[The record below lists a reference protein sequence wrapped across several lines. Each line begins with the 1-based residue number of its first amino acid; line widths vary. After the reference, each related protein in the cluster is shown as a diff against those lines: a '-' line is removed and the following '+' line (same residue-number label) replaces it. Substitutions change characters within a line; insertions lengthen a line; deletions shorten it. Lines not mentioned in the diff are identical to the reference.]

1 MAPTPY
7 PSPAIAGEGGLST
20 MLRRMLRA
28 NSTDSGSISPLPLAG
43 EGPGVGA
50 IMLSRIAESL
60 YWIGRYVERAEDT
73 ARITDVNYHHTL
85 EMGASP
91 EAQERRR
98 QHWEALVIIVGEA
111 PRFFTMHDQANEE
124 TVPFYL
130 TFATENPHSIVSCVA
145 HARENART
153 MRHQIASEMWEVL
166 NRFHLELRRLQEFG
180 ETPVSA
186 ENVHLF
192 YRSIKEFSHLFQ
204 GITDSTMPREE
215 GWYFLQAG
223 KFLERAEKTARALD
237 VKYHLLV
244 SDAEGLRTEDYGLRT
259 DSPPRSPQS
268 VVLSPSDVP
277 GDWDQWLAV
286 LRSLSAYEAYHK
298 IYRST
303 VRPRSVIEMLTLSPI
318 FPRSIRF
325 AIGEVDA
332 ALARIAGGLRVE
344 DSGLSSDMSPLSP
357 QSFLLSPSQEAER
370 AVGRLHSA
378 LAYQRVEEVFAVD
391 LHEYLLDIQRQCFR
405 IGEHIQAQ
413 YFAPRILRA
422 EEVIA

>member
-1 MAPTPY
+1 
-7 PSPAIAGEGGLST
+7 
-20 MLRRMLRA
+20 
-28 NSTDSGSISPLPLAG
+28 
-43 EGPGVGA
+43 
-50 IMLSRIAESL
+50 MLSRIAEAL

-91 EAQERRR
+91 EARERRR
-98 QHWEALVIIVGEA
+98 QHWEALVVIVGEA
-111 PRFFTMHDQANEE
+111 PRFFTMHDRADEE
-124 TVPFYL
+124 TVPPYL

-145 HARENART
+145 RARENART

-166 NRFHLELRRLQEFG
+166 NRFHLELQRLQEFG

-186 ENVHLF
+186 ENAHLF

-237 VKYHLLV
+237 VKYHLLAT
-244 SDAEGLRTEDYGLRT
+244 DEGLRTKGEGLS
-259 DSPPRSPQS
+259 DESPPLSPTS
-268 VVLSPSDVP
+268 LVLSPLP

-298 IYRST
+298 IYRSA
-303 VRPRSVIEMLTLSPI
+303 VHPRSVIEMLTLSPI

-325 AIGEVDA
+325 AISEVDA
-332 ALARIAGGLRVE
+332 ALAHISAENRV
-344 DSGLSSDMSPLSP
+344 LSTEYD
-357 QSFLLSPSQEAER
+357 LLSTQHSVLNPSQEAER

-378 LAYQRVEEVFAVD
+378 LMYQQVEDVFAVD
-391 LHEYLLDIQRQCFR
+391 LHDYLLDIQRQCFQ
-405 IGEHIQAQ
+405 IGEYIQTQ

>member
-1 MAPTPY
+1 M
-7 PSPAIAGEGGLST
+7 
-20 MLRRMLRA
+20 
-28 NSTDSGSISPLPLAG
+28 
-43 EGPGVGA
+43 GA

-91 EAQERRR
+91 EARERRR
-98 QHWEALVIIVGEA
+98 QHWEALIVIVGEA
-111 PRFFTMHDQANEE
+111 PRFFTLHDRADEE
-124 TVPFYL
+124 TVPPYL

-145 HARENART
+145 RARENART

-166 NRFHLELRRLQEFG
+166 NRFHLELQRLREFG

-244 SDAEGLRTEDYGLRT
+244 ADATETGLHNEPSLSNPT
-259 DSPPRSPQS
+259 SSA
-268 VVLSPSDVP
+268 LSPLP

-325 AIGEVDA
+325 AIGEVES
-332 ALARIAGGLRVE
+332 ALAHIGAENRVPTSE
-344 DSGLSSDMSPLSP
+344 YD
-357 QSFLLSPSQEAER
+357 LLSTQHSLLSTDHEAER

-378 LAYQRVEEVFAVD
+378 LAYQRVEDVFAVD
-391 LHEYLLDIQRQCFR
+391 LHDYLLDIQRQCFQ
-405 IGEHIQAQ
+405 IGEYIQAQ

>member
-1 MAPTPY
+1 
-7 PSPAIAGEGGLST
+7 
-20 MLRRMLRA
+20 
-28 NSTDSGSISPLPLAG
+28 
-43 EGPGVGA
+43 
-50 IMLSRIAESL
+50 MLSRIAESL

-91 EAQERRR
+91 EARERRQ
-98 QHWEALVIIVGEA
+98 QHWEALIVIVGEA

-124 TVPFYL
+124 TVPPYL

-145 HARENART
+145 RARENART

-166 NRFHLELRRLQEFG
+166 NRFHLELQRLQEFG

-237 VKYHLLV
+237 VKYHLLAT
-244 SDAEGLRTEDYGLRT
+244 DEGLRTEDAGL
-259 DSPPRSPQS
+259 SGKSSSLSPQS
-268 VVLSPSDVP
+268 SSRPEGTRSPVP

-303 VRPRSVIEMLTLSPI
+303 VHPRSVIEMLTLSPI

-332 ALARIAGGLRVE
+332 ALAHISNEQRAGALWAGSNEWNDTL
-344 DSGLSSDMSPLSP
+344 LSP
-357 QSFLLSPSQEAER
+357 QSSVLSPQSSVLPR
-370 AVGRLHSA
+370 KRSA
-378 LAYQRVEEVFAVD
+378 RWVACIARW
-391 LHEYLLDIQRQCFR
+391 R
-405 IGEHIQAQ
+405 ISEWRRCSRWICTNTCSTFNDNVSRSASISRRSISRPVSC
-413 YFAPRILRA
+413 APRR
-422 EEVIA
+422 

>member
-1 MAPTPY
+1 
-7 PSPAIAGEGGLST
+7 
-20 MLRRMLRA
+20 
-28 NSTDSGSISPLPLAG
+28 
-43 EGPGVGA
+43 
-50 IMLSRIAESL
+50 MLSRIAESL

-91 EAQERRR
+91 EARERRR
-98 QHWEALVIIVGEA
+98 QQWEALVLIVGEA
-111 PRFFTMHDQANEE
+111 PRFFTLHDRADEE
-124 TVPFYL
+124 TVPPYL

-145 HARENART
+145 RARENART

-166 NRFHLELRRLQEFG
+166 NRFHLELQRLRESS

-237 VKYHLLV
+237 VKYHLLAR
-244 SDAEGLRTEDYGLRT
+244 DEGLRAPSGQHEDSGLRVESST
-259 DSPPRSPQS
+259 LSPESS
-268 VVLSPSDVP
+268 VLSPVP

-332 ALARIAGGLRVE
+332 ALARIAGGLRAE
-344 DSGLSSDMSPLSP
+344 DVGLSNDPSSLSP
-357 QSFLLSPSQEAER
+357 QSFVLRPSHEAER

-391 LHEYLLDIQRQCFR
+391 LHDYLLDIQRQCFQ

-422 EEVIA
+422 EEVIT

>member
-1 MAPTPY
+1 
-7 PSPAIAGEGGLST
+7 
-20 MLRRMLRA
+20 
-28 NSTDSGSISPLPLAG
+28 
-43 EGPGVGA
+43 
-50 IMLSRIAESL
+50 MLSRIAESL
-60 YWIGRYVERAEDT
+60 YWIGRFVERAEDT

-98 QHWEALVIIVGEA
+98 RHWEALITIVGEA
-111 PRFFTMHDQANEE
+111 PRFFATHAEANEE
-124 TVPFYL
+124 NVPPYL
-130 TFATENPHSIVSCVA
+130 TFAPENPHSIVSCVA
-145 HARENART
+145 RARENART

-166 NRFHLELRRLQEFG
+166 NRFHLEVQRLQEFG
-180 ETPVSA
+180 ETPVGA

-244 SDAEGLRTEDYGLRT
+244 ADEDTGLRTKDLGLSEEASAL
-259 DSPPRSPQS
+259 SPKSF
-268 VVLSPSDVP
+268 VLSPSDDVP

-298 IYRST
+298 LYRST

-325 AIGEVDA
+325 AIGKVDA
-332 ALARIAGGLRVE
+332 ALTHISNEQSVASNEWEGTILNAQ
-344 DSGLSSDMSPLSP
+344 SSV
-357 QSFLLSPSQEAER
+357 LSPSHEAER

-378 LAYQRVEEVFAVD
+378 LAYQRVEEVFEAG

-405 IGEHIQAQ
+405 IGERIQAQ